1 MKTEAQQLL
10 ESLAAMPDGPVCC
23 GNCATRQEC
32 QRCVIL
38 DMPDGKAQDAPRYI
52 PVQVLFCSAYT
63 PEQK

>member
-10 ESLAAMPDGPVCC
+10 DSLAALPEGTVCC
-23 GNCATRQEC
+23 ETCAARREC

-52 PVQVLFCSAYT
+52 PLQVLFCSAYA
-63 PEQK
+63 PVQK

>member
-10 ESLAAMPDGPVCC
+10 DSMAAMPEGAVCC
-23 GNCATRQEC
+23 ETCAAQREC

-38 DMPDGKAQDAPRYI
+38 DMPDGKAQD
-52 PVQVLFCSAYT
+52 T